1 MREVSRLVGSSVANM
16 VEFSSI
22 SDLVSYIKEAKTTE
36 WFKGREKSIEQNSM
50 RTEFTGTKTFN
61 EAMGMLE
68 NGWYEEAKKI
78 EKELSVEKR
87 NVFEKDEVKFIQSV
101 AGFHPI
107 VPNYLIG
114 LPNSMVSSKIV
125 AKKQKVVTLNLSISF
140 SAIVSAKEIE
150 EVCIKALRIV
160 KSIEAKGCRVNFN
173 VFFASKEPD
182 YATGHMR
189 YSTIK
194 LRVKNANERLNVS
207 KVCFP
212 VVHPSMLRRIFFRV
226 VEICPIFTREFTY
239 GYGVAMSNDELAS
252 MYKDVMKGEYIIPT
266 KTYGNKSSTKAEDM
280 FDRLIKV

>member
-1 MREVSRLVGSSVANM
+1 MREVSKLVGSSTANM
-16 VEFSSI
+16 VEFNSI
-22 SDLVSYIKEAKTTE
+22 SDLVNYIKEAKTTT
-36 WFKGREKSIEQNSM
+36 WFKGHEKSIEENRM
-50 RTEFTGTKTFN
+50 RTEFTGTKTFS

-78 EKELSVEKR
+78 ENELSVEKR
-87 NVFEKDEVKFIQSV
+87 NTFMKDEVRFIQSV

-107 VPNYLIG
+107 VPNYMMG

-140 SAIVSAKEIE
+140 SAIVSTKEIE
-150 EVCIKALRIV
+150 DVCIKALRIV
-160 KSIEAKGCRVNFN
+160 KSIESKGCRVNLN

-189 YSTIK
+189 YATIK
-194 LRVKNANERLNVS
+194 LRVKNANERLNIS

-226 VEICPIFTREFTY
+226 VETSPSFSKEFVY
-239 GYGVAMSNDELAS
+239 GYGIAMSNEELAKIYS
-252 MYKDVMKGEYIIPT
+252 DMMKGEYIIPT
-266 KTYGNKSSTKAEDM
+266 KTYGNGSSTKAEDM
-280 FDRLIKV
+280 FDNLIKV